1 MSKVKDKVWI
11 FTFEYAGIVKVGG
24 LGEVPANQ
32 AKHLSN
38 DYEITVF
45 IPSHGQLNNLREKH
59 DWEKLSFN
67 CTGQINPSFLGLSDP
82 IRDYNISFYKFK
94 IDNVNIILLAGE
106 NYFTSKFLDDTAVYN
121 PDTLNG
127 KICLFSIGMRSFIN
141 YLIEEQKEKLPDI
154 IHLHDY
160 HAVIPFI
167 GIRQELIKNGLDIH
181 SLITIHLLT
190 RPRYNIE
197 FYYRCG
203 IDKTPIKILLQNGY
217 KSFSIDEIFTLCKT
231 ASDYNELNQLPTV
244 EKIGTVICDMVT
256 TVSQS
261 YLISDIIPNCGK
273 HLIEFKSDFLWDGC
287 DWDYDEINIEVLQ
300 KHGEDIHKIL
310 NIPSEIDLTF
320 SDLKRYLLTHKI
332 AHLDRSPLIRSE
344 KVLQVIREISNGNQF
359 IKNGNIKAF
368 NEPGPLVI
376 TTGRISHQKG
386 FETIF
391 DAIPEVIR
399 VIPNAKFL
407 FLILPTDY
415 SLEEIKSY
423 SQVVKIYPDNLRI
436 IFGVAKDIFYLA
448 HLSADVYCA
457 LSRWEPFGI
466 IALEAMAS
474 KLPIIATRVG
484 GFQET
489 IIDIRNSSEIGTG
502 ILVDKDNPSQFANAL
517 ISLFLL
523 SEISKRIKLKE
534 SIYDA
539 EIFKLVNQIPD
550 EIIKSLVLLDPNFYY
565 KIKENCYKRVENN
578 FRWKIVSKKLR
589 ELYSKAKL
597 LHTFEMQE

>member
-1 MSKVKDKVWI
+1 M
-11 FTFEYAGIVKVGG
+11 
-24 LGEVPANQ
+24 
-32 AKHLSN
+32 
-38 DYEITVF
+38 
-45 IPSHGQLNNLREKH
+45 
-59 DWEKLSFN
+59 
-67 CTGQINPSFLGLSDP
+67 
-82 IRDYNISFYKFK
+82 
-94 IDNVNIILLAGE
+94 
-106 NYFTSKFLDDTAVYN
+106 
-121 PDTLNG
+121 
-127 KICLFSIGMRSFIN
+127 
-141 YLIEEQKEKLPDI
+141 
-154 IHLHDY
+154 
-160 HAVIPFI
+160 
-167 GIRQELIKNGLDIH
+167 
-181 SLITIHLLT
+181 
-190 RPRYNIE
+190 
-197 FYYRCG
+197 
-203 IDKTPIKILLQNGY
+203 
-217 KSFSIDEIFTLCKT
+217 
-231 ASDYNELNQLPTV
+231 
-244 EKIGTVICDMVT
+244 
-256 TVSQS
+256 
-261 YLISDIIPNCGK
+261 
-273 HLIEFKSDFLWDGC
+273 
-287 DWDYDEINIEVLQ
+287 
-300 KHGEDIHKIL
+300 
-310 NIPSEIDLTF
+310 
-320 SDLKRYLLTHKI
+320 
-332 AHLDRSPLIRSE
+332 DRSPLIRSE

>member
-1 MSKVKDKVWI
+1 MNKEKDKIWI

-32 AKHLSN
+32 AKHIN
-38 DYEITVF
+38 KDYEITVF
-45 IPSHGQLNNLREKH
+45 IPSHGQLNNLREIH

-67 CTGQINPSFLGLSDP
+67 CVGQINPSILGLSDP
-82 IRDYNISFYKFK
+82 ISYYHISFYKSK
-94 IDNVNIILLAGE
+94 INNVNIVLLVGE
-106 NYFTSKFLDDTAVYN
+106 NYFASKFLDDSAVYN

-127 KICLFSIGMRSFIN
+127 KICLFSIGMRS
-141 YLIEEQKEKLPDI
+141 LVSHMIEDQKENVPDI

-167 GIRQELIKNGLDIH
+167 GIKQELINNGLDVH

-190 RPRYNIE
+190 WPRHSIE
-197 FYYRCG
+197 FYYGCG
-203 IDKTPIKILLQNGY
+203 IDKTPIKILLENGY
-217 KSFSIDEIFTLCKT
+217 KLFSIDEIFNLCKT
-231 ASDYNELNQLPTV
+231 SSSYDEINQPPTV
-244 EKIGTVICDMVT
+244 EKIGAVICDLVT

-261 YLISDIIPNCGK
+261 YLISDIILNCGN

-287 DWDYDEINIEVLQ
+287 DWDYDEIKLEVLR
-300 KHGEDIHKIL
+300 KHGEDMHKVL
-310 NIPSEIDLTF
+310 DIPHEIDLTF
-320 SDLKRYLLTHKI
+320 SDMKRYLLTHKI
-332 AHLDRSPLIRSE
+332 AHLARSPLIRSE
-344 KVLQVIREISNGNQF
+344 KVLKVISEISNGNQF

-391 DAIPEVIR
+391 EAIPEVIQA
-399 VIPNAKFL
+399 IPTAKFL
-407 FLILPTDY
+407 FMILPTDY

-423 SQVVKIYPDNLRI
+423 SHIVKRYPDNLRI

-448 HLSADVYCA
+448 HISADVYCA

-489 IIDIRNSSEIGTG
+489 IIDIRNSPEIGTG
-502 ILVDKDNPSQFANAL
+502 ILIDKDNPSQFANAL

-523 SEISKRIKLKE
+523 SEIAKKAKLKE
-534 SIYDA
+534 SIY
-539 EIFKLVNQIPD
+539 ETEVLNLVNQIPD
-550 EIIKSLVLLDPNFYY
+550 EIIKSLVLLDPDVYQ

-578 FRWKIVSKKLR
+578 FRWSIVSKKLR
-589 ELYSKAKL
+589 ELYTRIRDLDK
-597 LHTFEMQE
+597 